1 MVPKR
6 RRWSWKLV
14 LGGFALVVL
23 VAAIALA
30 LFVPNFFELLVAGD
44 ERDLRE
50 QPSPPPKP
58 REPTVLV
65 LALDG
70 VDRALLYKMLRAGE
84 LPALAKLLGGDAG
97 GFGHAYLD
105 DTALAPMPTSTLASW
120 ATLFTGAPPALH
132 GVAGNEYFIRAEM
145 KFAAPAPVSMNEPEL
160 VMKTYTDGYANK
172 LLHVPTLYERLR
184 ESGPPLRIWVA
195 MSQFYEGADKLILA
209 DRSVLAD
216 AFAAFLDD
224 DDDADDLEMFAAVDE
239 KVIENVEAA
248 LEGQGAPH
256 LLTLY
261 LSGADQFAHA
271 SKEGPDKARRRYL
284 RDVMEKLMT
293 RVTAALA
300 KAGALDDRYVVIIS
314 DHGHTAVMSDAAH
327 ALGTTAPDDPPS
339 FIRAAGYRLR
349 PFEVSVPDKEAFD
362 TVLAYGGAVAYLY
375 VADRSTCK
383 KDQACDWNR
392 APRFIED
399 VRPLADV
406 FLQHTVQADGRAAT
420 LDLVL
425 VRSQQPGSAELEVYL
440 GDGKTQQIGAYLAAH
455 PRPAYVAVE
464 DRLRELAVGPYGN
477 HAGDIVLLT
486 RSGNEAAIENRYYFS
501 NHYHSWHGGLGRAE
515 SEIPLIVAHPLK
527 STAEL
532 AAIVREVAG
541 ERSDATD
548 VAPLVT
554 KLLGRTWRK

>member
-1 MVPKR
+1 M
-6 RRWSWKLV
+6 
-14 LGGFALVVL
+14 LGGFGIVVL
-23 VAAIALA
+23 LAAIAITV
-30 LFVPNFFELLVAGD
+30 FVPNFFELLVAGD
-44 ERDLRE
+44 ERDLRD
-50 QPSPPPKP
+50 QKSPPPQ
-58 REPTVLV
+58 RSEPTVLV

-70 VDRALLYKMLRAGE
+70 VDRALLYEMLRAGE
-84 LPALAKLLGGDAG
+84 LPELAKLLGGGAG
-97 GFGHAYLD
+97 DFGHAYLD

-120 ATLFTGAPPALH
+120 ATIFTGAPPAQH
-132 GVAGNEYFIRAEM
+132 GVAGNEYFIRAEK
-145 KFAAPAPVSMNEPEL
+145 KFAAPAPISMNEPDL

-172 LLHVPTLYERLR
+172 LLKVPTLYERLR
-184 ESGPPLRIWVA
+184 ESGPLKMWVA
-195 MSQFYEGADKLILA
+195 MSQFYQGADKLLLA

-216 AFAAFLDD
+216 AFAAFLDAD
-224 DDDADDLEMFAAVDE
+224 DDSDDLEMFAAVDE

-248 LEGQGAPH
+248 LAKEQAPH

-300 KAGALDDRYVVIIS
+300 KAVALDDRYVVIVS

-327 ALGTTAPDDPPS
+327 ALGTTEPDDPPT

-349 PFEVSVPDKEAFD
+349 PFKVSVPDKEVFD

-383 KDQACDWNR
+383 QDQACDWNR
-392 APRFIED
+392 PPRFSED

-406 FLQHTVQADGRAAT
+406 FLKHTLQVDGRAAT

-425 VRSQQPGSAELEVYL
+425 VRSQQPGSAELEVYV
-440 GDGKTQQIGAYLAAH
+440 GDGKTQPIGAYLAAH

-477 HAGDIVLLT
+477 HAGDLVLLT
-486 RSGNEAAIENRYYFS
+486 RSGNEAGIENRYYFS
-501 NHYHSWHGGLGRAE
+501 NHYYSWHGGLGRAD
-515 SEIPLIVAHPLK
+515 SEIPLIVAHPRK
-527 STAEL
+527 TTAEL
-532 AAIVREVAG
+532 GAIVREIAG

-548 VAPLVT
+548 VAPLIT
-554 KLLGRTWRK
+554 KLLGRTWRKGS